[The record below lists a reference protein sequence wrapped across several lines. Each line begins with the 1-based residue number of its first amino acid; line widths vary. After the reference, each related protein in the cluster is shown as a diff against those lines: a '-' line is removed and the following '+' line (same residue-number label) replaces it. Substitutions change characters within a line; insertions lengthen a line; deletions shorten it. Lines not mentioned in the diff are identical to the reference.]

1 MIKIF
6 CRALEREDNHLRRSK
21 KGYPMPNQRLWFAN
35 FAQWVS
41 HVTGQPI
48 TFLTAISIILIW
60 AVVGPFV
67 GYSDTWQLVI
77 NTATTII
84 TFLMVFVIQNTQNRD
99 TAAMHIKMDEL
110 IRVTRKA
117 RNVLLDLEE
126 LDDKTLE
133 QLRTDYEKLARK
145 AKSRTRT
152 PLRAEEVPTKP
163 AGSKRSRV

>member
-1 MIKIF
+1 M
-6 CRALEREDNHLRRSK
+6 A
-21 KGYPMPNQRLWFAN
+21 NQRLWFAN

-41 HVTGQPI
+41 HVTGRPV
-48 TFLTAISIILIW
+48 TFLVALATILVW
-60 AVVGPFV
+60 ALVGPVF

-99 TAAMHIKMDEL
+99 TAAMHIKIDEL
-110 IRVTRKA
+110 IRVTQKA

-133 QLRTDYEKLARK
+133 ALREDYEKLARR
-145 AKSRTRT
+145 AKSQTRA
-152 PLRAEEVPTKP
+152 PLRAEEVPVRP
-163 AGSKRSRV
+163 AGSKSRKGK

>member
-1 MIKIF
+1 M
-6 CRALEREDNHLRRSK
+6 AS
-21 KGYPMPNQRLWFAN
+21 QRLWFAN

-41 HVTGQPI
+41 HVTGRPV
-48 TFLTAISIILIW
+48 TFLVALATILIW
-60 AVVGPFV
+60 ALVGPVF

-99 TAAMHIKMDEL
+99 TAAMHIKIDEL
-110 IRVTRKA
+110 IRVTQKA

-133 QLRTDYEKLARK
+133 ALREDYEKLARR
-145 AKSRTRT
+145 AKSQTRV
-152 PLRAEEVPTKP
+152 PLRAEGVPVRP
-163 AGSKRSRV
+163 AGSKSRKGK

>member
-1 MIKIF
+1 M
-6 CRALEREDNHLRRSK
+6 A
-21 KGYPMPNQRLWFAN
+21 NQRLWFAN

-41 HVTGQPI
+41 HVTGRPV
-48 TFLTAISIILIW
+48 TFLVALATILVW
-60 AVVGPFV
+60 GLVGPVF

-99 TAAMHIKMDEL
+99 TAAMHIKIDEL
-110 IRVTRKA
+110 IRVTQKA

-133 QLRTDYEKLARK
+133 ALRADYEKLARR
-145 AKSRTRT
+145 AKSQTQA
-152 PLRAEEVPTKP
+152 PLRAEEVPVSP
-163 AGSKRSRV
+163 AGSKSRKGK

>member
-1 MIKIF
+1 M
-6 CRALEREDNHLRRSK
+6 A
-21 KGYPMPNQRLWFAN
+21 NQRLWFAN

-41 HVTGQPI
+41 HVTGRPV
-48 TFLTAISIILIW
+48 TFLVALATILVW
-60 AVVGPFV
+60 ALVGPVF

-99 TAAMHIKMDEL
+99 TAAMHIKIDEL
-110 IRVTRKA
+110 IRVTQKA

-133 QLRTDYEKLARK
+133 ALREDYEKLARR
-145 AKSRTRT
+145 AKSQTRRRCA
-152 PLRAEEVPTKP
+152 PKKFLQGPQARNHERA
-163 AGSKRSRV
+163 SN

>member
-1 MIKIF
+1 M
-6 CRALEREDNHLRRSK
+6 A
-21 KGYPMPNQRLWFAN
+21 NQRLWFAN

-41 HVTGQPI
+41 HVTGRPV
-48 TFLTAISIILIW
+48 TFLVALATILIW
-60 AVVGPFV
+60 ALVGPVF

-99 TAAMHIKMDEL
+99 TAAMHIKIDEL
-110 IRVTRKA
+110 IRVTQKA

-133 QLRTDYEKLARK
+133 ALREDYEKLARR
-145 AKSRTRT
+145 AKSQTRA
-152 PLRAEEVPTKP
+152 PLRAEEVPVRP
-163 AGSKRSRV
+163 AGSKSRKGK